1 MAQDQYKRKLTII
14 LSANVAG
21 YSRLMQDDE
30 AANVKTFESYKKI
43 ISDLVQQPYGP
54 PLRRRILCRSA

>member
-1 MAQDQYKRKLTII
+1 MESKGFHRKLAVI
-14 LSANVAG
+14 LSADVAS